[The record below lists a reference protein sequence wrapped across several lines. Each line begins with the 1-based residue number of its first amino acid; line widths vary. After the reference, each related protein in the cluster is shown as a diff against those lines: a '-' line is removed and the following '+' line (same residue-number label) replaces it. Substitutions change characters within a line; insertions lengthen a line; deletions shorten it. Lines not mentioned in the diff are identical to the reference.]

1 MDDVAMCMANET
13 DACYLS
19 KEAAFQDRRLFVR
32 NLGVFFRQ
40 TRDGVESMELSDDEV
55 VTITYRGGGTHSV
68 NVHMDSY
75 AAIVRDVAKNVT

>member
-1 MDDVAMCMANET
+1 MNDVTMYMANET
-13 DACYLS
+13 GACYLN

-32 NLGVFFRQ
+32 NLGIFFRQ
-40 TRDGVESMELSDDEV
+40 TRDGVEKMELGDDEV

-75 AAIVRDVAKNVT
+75 AAIVLDVAKNVT